1 MAGGPAVSRG
11 GGIAL
16 LERPELERRLDELF
30 AKRLGL
36 VVADAGYGKTTLV
49 AGWTRELSS
58 AWHTVD
64 PLDRELSRFI
74 QSLAPAFDESGTG
87 NSERAGRS
95 ERQRV

>member
-36 VVADAGYGKTTLV
+36 VVADDDAGFALEVGV
-49 AGWTRELSS
+49 AVG
-58 AWHTVD
+58 VD
-64 PLDRELSRFI
+64 
-74 QSLAPAFDESGTG
+74 GTG
-87 NSERAGRS
+87 EDDERTISGHAGDLL
-95 ERQRV
+95 